1 MGETRSTDEVLGDLP
16 DSIPLDEALPALA
29 HPRRRQ
35 LLSVLCELETPERL
49 SALTRS
55 LAIDADGS
63 GGDSVERIHVCL
75 YHVHVPKLAAAGLV
89 AYERERDVVEVT
101 RLGRLAAE
109 ALAR

>member
-1 MGETRSTDEVLGDLP
+1 MGETRSTDDLLADVP

-35 LLSVLCELETPERL
+35 LLSVLSRLETPERL

-55 LAIDADGS
+55 LAVEAEESDA
-63 GGDSVERIHVCL
+63 DSVEQLRVCL

-89 AYERERDVVEVT
+89 AADDRDAVELTREGR
-101 RLGRLAAE
+101 RLAD